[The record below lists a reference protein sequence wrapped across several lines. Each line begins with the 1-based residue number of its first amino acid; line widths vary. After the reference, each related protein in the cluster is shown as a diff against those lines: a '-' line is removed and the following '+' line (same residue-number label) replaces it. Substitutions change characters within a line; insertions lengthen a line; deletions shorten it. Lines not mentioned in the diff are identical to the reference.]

1 MFNPKDY
8 LESKLLKAGT
18 YILSPVE
25 YRYQT
30 KADGSVG
37 LMVEFA
43 VEGQDAR
50 VISFWFPE
58 NDLAIRMAANLA
70 RLVDPRL
77 LEKSYPTPL
86 EFFEEVTKAAQ
97 GKRITALVAV
107 SKRPDGSLV
116 NRVRSFI
123 KVESGPFE
131 SGKERQYDE
140 VPF

>member
-1 MFNPKDY
+1 MFNPKSY

-30 KADGSVG
+30 KTDGSTG

-43 VEGQDAR
+43 VEGQDVR
-50 VISFWFPE
+50 VPSFWFPE
-58 NDLAIRMAANLA
+58 NDLAIRMAASLA

-77 LEKSYPTPL
+77 LEKSYPTAL
-86 EFFEEVTKAAQ
+86 EFFEEVVKAAE
-97 GKRITALVAV
+97 GKRIVALVAV
-107 SKRPDGSLV
+107 NKRPDGSLV
-116 NRVRSFI
+116 NRIKSFI
-123 KVESGPFE
+123 RLENGAFE
-131 SGKERQYDE
+131 AKKEKQYDE